1 MSRTAAF
8 ILFLLPGLHP
18 PAPPP
23 PAPPTL
29 TNEKCNSTTA
39 ILAQFFY
46 GKNIIW
52 LVFSLKLKLSIF
64 YAYEGKH

>member
-8 ILFLLPGLHP
+8 ILFLLPGLH
-18 PAPPP
+18 P

>member
-39 ILAQFFY
+39 ILAQFFMERTLF
-46 GKNIIW
+46 G
-52 LVFSLKLKLSIF
+52 
-64 YAYEGKH
+64 